1 MNCIHFKDTFQDTLW
16 FKKNWK
22 KILKNKQRTTSL
34 QTINMPSNPKQQ
46 KDKGHEFSG
55 SNQGI
60 TKWIKQGQGN

>member
-34 QTINMPSNPKQQ
+34 QTINMPSNPKQ
-46 KDKGHEFSG
+46 
-55 SNQGI
+55 
-60 TKWIKQGQGN
+60 